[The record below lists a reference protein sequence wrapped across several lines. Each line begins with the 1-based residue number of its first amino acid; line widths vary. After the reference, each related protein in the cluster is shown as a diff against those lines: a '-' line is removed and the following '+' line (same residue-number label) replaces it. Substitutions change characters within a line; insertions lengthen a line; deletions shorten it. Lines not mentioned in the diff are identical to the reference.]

1 MYALVL
7 KSILK
12 KTLLFIISIYLSL
25 LIIETFLIYT
35 DLDRRSVYLDLKK
48 IIEKKINKIDYD
60 KRSLV
65 DFYLDYKKINEN
77 VVLSTT
83 STGLNTHIDSTF
95 TLNDGTKVFPLSG
108 ISNRETVLCNELGYY
123 SKYKSDQY
131 GFNNTSSW
139 KNEYSYLLIGDS
151 TVEGHCVDEKDN
163 IAGNL
168 QNLLGKK
175 NSVLNLGRGGN
186 GTLKNYAVLKEY
198 IDLID
203 TKNILYFHTTANDLQ
218 DLQVE
223 LRNPILKKYYNDKNY
238 SQNLANLQDLIDKN
252 LMFKLDKIV
261 ERFVNEKKVIKDK
274 KYYFI
279 KFIKLNRTIR
289 FKNKVL
295 RQLKNKDER
304 SSEFLNEHIF
314 GKLINIEFRNIL
326 KSMKNLADERNI
338 NFYFVYWPYYYTD
351 PDSYK
356 SNEKVVNLN
365 DQYYSD
371 ILSVAADLEIP
382 VINLKQSLFELEK
395 DPLSLIRLRVL
406 GHFNE
411 KGYKLL
417 SKIMLNKIENKK

>member
-25 LIIETFLIYT
+25 LIVETFLIYT
-35 DLDRRSVYLDLKK
+35 DLDRKSVYLDLNK
-48 IIEKKINKIDYD
+48 IIGKKINEIDYD

-65 DFYLDYKKINEN
+65 EFYQDYKKINEN

-108 ISNRETVLCNELGYY
+108 ISNRETVLCNELGYFA
-123 SKYKSDQY
+123 KYKADQY
-131 GFNNTSSW
+131 GFNNTSNW

-151 TVEGHCVDEKDN
+151 TVEGYCVDKKDN

-203 TKNILYFHTTANDLQ
+203 TKNILYFHATANDLQ

-223 LRNPILKKYYNDKNY
+223 LRNPILKRYYNDKNY
-238 SQNLANLQDLIDKN
+238 SQNLANLQDSIDENLI
-252 LMFKLDKIV
+252 FKLDKIL
-261 ERFVNEKKVIKDK
+261 EKFINEKKIVKNK

-295 RQLKNKDER
+295 RELKNKEER
-304 SSEFLNEHIF
+304 SSEFLKEHIF
-314 GKLINIEFRNIL
+314 GELIKTEFRSIL

-351 PDSYK
+351 PDSHKK
-356 SNEKVVNLN
+356 SEKIINLN

-371 ILSVAADLEIP
+371 ILSVATELEIP
-382 VINLKQSLFELEK
+382 VINLKKSLFELEK